1 MHKRARPELTDF
13 TINETAVKNL
23 KTNITLN
30 SASPHAIAQ
39 GTLNALNL
47 QYGGYYEFRL
57 PQSFSIYRNRPCT
70 IRAVGAN
77 IDFVRT
83 NLMAQTDKI
92 LTEMVE
98 GTSYRIRTAGNT
110 DFTLLGARNSFV
122 NTIFTYN
129 GVTGPAIAGT
139 GNVSELNVYTYLP
152 SEIDVVT
159 NIPVQGINFNG
170 TAFPDSQM
178 VQVELSLSNLGSG
191 DRKVF
196 EQFLTQSFRCQALP
210 DSIHL
215 SMSYTMRS
223 DAETAEASAVPR
235 IIRPNSVNLHLEI
248 VFDEAE

>member
-39 GTLNALNL
+39 GTLNASGL

-57 PQSFSIYRNRPCT
+57 PQSFSVYRNRPCT

-77 IDFVRT
+77 VDFVRT
-83 NLMAQTDKI
+83 NLTGQTNKN
-92 LTEMVE
+92 LNQMVE
-98 GTSYRIRTAGNT
+98 GTSYRIRTTGDT
-110 DFTLLGARNSFV
+110 DFTLLGARSSALD
-122 NTIFTYN
+122 TIFTYN
-129 GVTGPAIAGT
+129 GVTPAGT

-159 NIPVQGINFNG
+159 NIPVQGMNFNG
-170 TAFPDSQM
+170 TAFPDSQT

-196 EQFLTQSFRCQALP
+196 EQFLTQSYRCQALP
-210 DSIHL
+210 DSIHVA
-215 SMSYTMRS
+215 MSYTMRS
-223 DAETAEASAVPR
+223 DTEAAEASAVPR
-235 IIRPNSVNLHLEI
+235 IIRPNSANLHLEI